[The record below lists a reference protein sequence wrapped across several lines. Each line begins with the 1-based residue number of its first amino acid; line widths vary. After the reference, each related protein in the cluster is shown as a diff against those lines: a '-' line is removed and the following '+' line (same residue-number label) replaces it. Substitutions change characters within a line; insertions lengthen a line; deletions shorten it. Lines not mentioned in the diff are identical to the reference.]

1 MHAYCWRLGLEVWIV
16 QARQRLTIAPELVA
30 AIRYE
35 IWQSEHKHYED
46 KHQGQR
52 DQRMARS

>member
-35 IWQSEHKHYED
+35 I
-46 KHQGQR
+46 
-52 DQRMARS
+52 